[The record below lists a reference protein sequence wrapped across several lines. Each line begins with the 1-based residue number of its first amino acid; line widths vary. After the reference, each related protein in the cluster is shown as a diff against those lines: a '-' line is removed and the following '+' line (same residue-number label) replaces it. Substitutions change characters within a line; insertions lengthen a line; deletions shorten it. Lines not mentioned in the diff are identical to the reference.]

1 MDFNNVSLSPM
12 DVKVLGTGCA
22 KCKSLEKLTK
32 EVIEKNGIN
41 ATVTKGEDIMEI
53 MKYKVETESKKAVE
67 ALYPE
72 LLKSGKLIFKGVN
85 LDEDNSKADAEKCK
99 ASGQSLLVICGD
111 KKVDLTSV
119 GFMNA
124 VNSPEKLKAELKK
137 TIDSML

>member
-53 MKYKVETESKKAVE
+53 MKYNVMTTP
-67 ALYPE
+67 ALVVNE
-72 LLKSGKLIFKGVN
+72 EIKIKGRVPST
-85 LDEDNSKADAEKCK
+85 DE
-99 ASGQSLLVICGD
+99 I
-111 KKVDLTSV
+111 
-119 GFMNA
+119 
-124 VNSPEKLKAELKK
+124 LKALK
-137 TIDSML
+137 